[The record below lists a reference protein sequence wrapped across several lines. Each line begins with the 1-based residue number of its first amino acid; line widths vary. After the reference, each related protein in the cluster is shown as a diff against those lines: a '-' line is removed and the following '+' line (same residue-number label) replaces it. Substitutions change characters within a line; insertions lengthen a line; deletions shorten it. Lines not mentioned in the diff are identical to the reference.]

1 MVEKDRP
8 VVGKA
13 RDLNMKLTQ
22 KDVDMLL
29 ANPSVDVRSETAKKV
44 SVQYK
49 EETLTDKEKQIAE
62 DIFRLISND
71 VEIQVR
77 EELSDSLKTCSFLPH
92 DIVEKIIQDV
102 ASVAMPMIQ
111 YSDVL
116 TERDLV
122 EIVKSHDEDKQ
133 IAVASRKQV
142 PDKVSEVLIDEA
154 PQAPVII
161 LVSNYGASISEF
173 AYNRLLERFENDET
187 IQRPLLMRPKVPVN
201 VLEKLITKVSD
212 ELKRQLL
219 TRRDL
224 PAQLITSLVS
234 QTREKAILTLS
245 EASTEEDVRTLV
257 IHLNGVDRLTPNL
270 ILRSVCVGDM
280 KFFEYALAIKAGI
293 PIRNARIL
301 IYDSGTLGL
310 ERLYEEAELPMDMY
324 PAIRLAVK
332 TFREMLEE
340 TEDGYRD
347 HFGRRMVERL
357 LMLFDENKIKLNPAD
372 RDYFIQKIGQTGEF
386 YSEVN

>member
-1 MVEKDRP
+1 MT
-8 VVGKA
+8 
-13 RDLNMKLTQ
+13 RDVNAKLTQ
-22 KDVDMLL
+22 KDVDLLL
-29 ANPSVDVRSETAKKV
+29 ANPSAHVRSDTAKKV
-44 SVQYK
+44 SEQYK
-49 EETLTDKEKQIAE
+49 TQTLSQTEKKIAE

-77 EELSDSLKTCSFLPH
+77 ADLSDSLKNCSFLPH
-92 DIVEKIIQDV
+92 DIVDKIIKDV
-102 ASVAMPMIQ
+102 ATVAMPMIQ

-116 TERDLV
+116 TERDLID
-122 EIVKSHDEDKQ
+122 IVKSHDEDKQ
-133 IAVASRKQV
+133 IAVANRENVPSRV
-142 PDKVSEVLIDEA
+142 AEILIEDASET
-154 PQAPVII
+154 PVVI
-161 LVSNYGASISEF
+161 LVSNYGARISD
-173 AYNRLLERFENDET
+173 YGYDKLLERFQNNEN
-187 IQRPLLMRPKVPVN
+187 IHRPLLMRPKVPVY
-201 VLEKLITKVSD
+201 VLEKLITHVSD

-224 PAQLITSLVS
+224 PAQLITTLVS
-234 QTREKAILTLS
+234 QTREKAILSLS

-270 ILRSVCVGDM
+270 ILRSVCVGDV
-280 KFFEYALAIKAGI
+280 KFFEYAMAIKAGI

-310 ERLYEEAELPMDMY
+310 ERLYEEAGLPPELY
-324 PAIRLAVK
+324 PAVRLAVK

-357 LMLFDENKIKLNPAD
+357 LMLFDDNNIHLDETD
-372 RDYFIQKIGQTGEF
+372 RDYFLQKIGQSA
-386 YSEVN
+386 SEAQSELN

>member
-1 MVEKDRP
+1 MT
-8 VVGKA
+8 
-13 RDLNMKLTQ
+13 RDMNAKLTQ
-22 KDVDMLL
+22 KDVDLLL
-29 ANPSVDVRSETAKKV
+29 ANPSTHVRSDTAKKV
-44 SVQYK
+44 SEQYK
-49 EETLTDKEKQIAE
+49 MQTLTQKEKQIAE
-62 DIFRLISND
+62 DIFRLITND

-77 EELSDSLKTCSFLPH
+77 ADLSDSLKNCSFLPH
-92 DIVEKIIQDV
+92 DIVEKIVHDV

-116 TERDLV
+116 TERDLI

-133 IAVASRKQV
+133 IAVANRESV
-142 PDKVSEVLIDEA
+142 PPRVSELLIEDA
-154 PQAPVII
+154 PETPVVI
-161 LVSNYGASISEF
+161 LVSNYGARISE
-173 AYNRLLERFENDET
+173 YGYDKLLERFGDNES
-187 IQRPLLMRPKVPVN
+187 IHRPLLMRPKVPVY
-201 VLEKLITKVSD
+201 VLEKLITHVSD

-224 PAQLITSLVS
+224 PAQLITTLVS
-234 QTREKAILTLS
+234 QTREKAILNLS

-280 KFFEYALAIKAGI
+280 KFFEYAMAVKAGI

-310 ERLYEEAELPMDMY
+310 ERLYEEAGLPAEMY

-357 LMLFDENKIKLNPAD
+357 LMLFDDNNIRLDDAD
-372 RDYFIQKIGQTGEF
+372 RDYFIQKIGQSTVDSLTEL
-386 YSEVN
+386 N

>member
-1 MVEKDRP
+1 MT
-8 VVGKA
+8 
-13 RDLNMKLTQ
+13 RDVNAKLTQ
-22 KDVDMLL
+22 KDVDLLL
-29 ANPSVDVRSETAKKV
+29 ANPSAHVRSDTAKKV
-44 SVQYK
+44 SEQYK
-49 EETLTDKEKQIAE
+49 TQTLSQTEKKIAE

-77 EELSDSLKTCSFLPH
+77 ADLSDSLKNCSFLPH
-92 DIVEKIIQDV
+92 DIVDKIIKDV
-102 ASVAMPMIQ
+102 ATVAMPMIQ

-116 TERDLV
+116 TERDLID
-122 EIVKSHDEDKQ
+122 IVKSHDEDKQ
-133 IAVASRKQV
+133 IAVANREN
-142 PDKVSEVLIDEA
+142 VSPRVAEVLIEDASE
-154 PQAPVII
+154 APVII
-161 LVSNYGASISEF
+161 LISNYGARISE
-173 AYNRLLERFENDET
+173 YGYDKLLERFQNNEN
-187 IQRPLLMRPKVPVN
+187 IHRPLLMRPKVPVY
-201 VLEKLITKVSD
+201 VLEKLITHVSD

-224 PAQLITSLVS
+224 PAQLITTLVS
-234 QTREKAILTLS
+234 QTREKAILSLS

-270 ILRSVCVGDM
+270 ILRSVCVGDV
-280 KFFEYALAIKAGI
+280 KFFEYAMAIKAGI

-310 ERLYEEAELPMDMY
+310 ERLYEEAGLPPELY
-324 PAIRLAVK
+324 PAVRLAVK

-357 LMLFDENKIKLNPAD
+357 LMLFDDNNIHLDETD
-372 RDYFIQKIGQTGEF
+372 RDYFLQKIGQSA
-386 YSEVN
+386 SEAQSELN